1 MGGYGSGRWHDH
13 HKKTPVEDC
22 LAISTASLRKE
33 RLLDHEASGVMS
45 WHKHEAS
52 LGFSIILRGASPIL
66 LLRYRAND
74 EPVTFAIPLQATQP
88 HFGGVRWWFICPLI
102 KNSTPCCRRVGKLY
116 IPPRYKYF
124 GCRHCYELSY
134 RSRQEYD
141 KRIANI
147 SLEQIEYINQQMDS
161 IPTSQQ
167 VRWAMLYFKA
177 AEYNWRW
184 LDRIG
189 KRLSEPDETKIY
201 ETMK

>member
-1 MGGYGSGRWHDH
+1 MFNRVGYQRIFIEAVRRRG
-13 HKKTPVEDC
+13 E
-22 LAISTASLRKE
+22 AIHIRE
-33 RLLDHEASGVMS
+33 
-45 WHKHEAS
+45 
-52 LGFSIILRGASPIL
+52 IRG
-66 LLRYRAND
+66 
-74 EPVTFAIPLQATQP
+74 
-88 HFGGVRWWFICPLI
+88 GGVRWWFICPLI
-102 KNSTPCCRRVGKLY
+102 KNSTPCRRRVGKLY

>member
-1 MGGYGSGRWHDH
+1 MVHLSADKELNPMPSSCWEAVYS
-13 HKKTPVEDC
+13 
-22 LAISTASLRKE
+22 ASL
-33 RLLDHEASGVMS
+33 
-45 WHKHEAS
+45 
-52 LGFSIILRGASPIL
+52 
-66 LLRYRAND
+66 
-74 EPVTFAIPLQATQP
+74 
-88 HFGGVRWWFICPLI
+88 
-102 KNSTPCCRRVGKLY
+102 
-116 IPPRYKYF
+116 YF